1 MTKYIVKSGF
11 VVRKI
16 GSQIMAVPVGQ
27 RTSEFH
33 GMIALTESGALL
45 WQALVEGATVQ
56 ALTRILLEEYEVAP
70 EQAEAD
76 VRRFLEG
83 LQAQGAL
90 E

>member
-1 MTKYIVKSGF
+1 MKYQVKSGF

-45 WQALVEGATVQ
+45 WQALVEGATAQ
-56 ALTRILLEEYEVAP
+56 ELTRILLEEYEVTP
-70 EQAEAD
+70 ERAEAD
-76 VRRFLEG
+76 VQRFLEG
-83 LQAQGAL
+83 LRAQGAL
-90 E
+90 Q